1 MRGTYGSLS
10 GGLGLWGYGGSW
22 SGPEDFSVVCDD
34 GSPDYFVFE
43 VDAEAVLVAYGQEEL
58 PDISSNIP
66 RDMNS
71 GGRPW

>member
-1 MRGTYGSLS
+1 
-10 GGLGLWGYGGSW
+10 
-22 SGPEDFSVVCDD
+22 VVCDD

-66 RDMNS
+66 RDMNF
-71 GGRPW
+71 GGGPW